1 MKKIVVIIFM
11 IFPLL
16 TFGATIRAGI
26 EGPAI
31 LGATIETDGGLYIS
45 LGASPPLS
53 IFGSGG
59 PWSYSVT
66 AGYAHPIALSTGKKI
81 NFFTVPRI
89 GVSFIK
95 PDNLYIGV
103 IPGIIGAIGWNA
115 NPVFTIG
122 LQVGVNICLLLEI
135 NSMKPNLVPTGQFG
149 IFTTF

>member
-59 PWSYSVT
+59 PWT
-66 AGYAHPIALSTGKKI
+66 LSITH
-81 NFFTVPRI
+81 
-89 GVSFIK
+89 
-95 PDNLYIGV
+95 L
-103 IPGIIGAIGWNA
+103 
-115 NPVFTIG
+115 
-122 LQVGVNICLLLEI
+122 
-135 NSMKPNLVPTGQFG
+135 
-149 IFTTF
+149 

>member
-59 PWSYSVT
+59 PWTLSITS
-66 AGYAHPIALSTGKKI
+66 GYAHSIALSNGKKVS
-81 NFFTVPRI
+81 FFAVPRI
-89 GVSFIK
+89 GTSFIK
-95 PDNLYIGV
+95 SDSIYIGV
-103 IPGIIGAIGWNA
+103 IPGIIGAIGWKA
-115 NPVFTIG
+115 NTAFTIG
-122 LQVGVNICLLLEI
+122 LQVGVNICLLLDI
-135 NSMKPNLVPTGQFG
+135 NSMEPNLVPTGQFG

>member
-1 MKKIVVIIFM
+1 M

-16 TFGATIRAGI
+16 TFGATIRAGL

-31 LGATIETDGGLYIS
+31 LGATFETDGGLYIS

-59 PWSYSVT
+59 PWSYSAT
-66 AGYAHPIALSTGKKI
+66 AGYAHTITLSTGKKI

-115 NPVFTIG
+115 NPAFTIG
-122 LQVGVNICLLLEI
+122 LQAGVNICLLLEI
-135 NSMKPNLVPTGQFG
+135 NSMEPNLVPTGQFG